1 MAKDDLGPLDP
12 ATTLVTG
19 GRRAEW
25 TGTPGHP
32 GAVVNP
38 AVWRASTHLYPN
50 MAALRAGH
58 LSNEDGKFY
67 YGRRGAPTQ
76 WALAEALTQLEP
88 GAFGTM
94 LYPAGEAAV
103 AGVMLTVLRP
113 GDVLLLTDNAY
124 EPTRTMARTV
134 LKDFGIETRWF
145 DPLDLSALE
154 AAICP
159 RTKALFLESPGSL
172 TMEVPDVP
180 ALAAAAK
187 ARGITVILD
196 NTWASPLGFAALQ
209 HGADIAVMSL
219 TKHVGGHSDLMLG
232 SAAAGEHWYQ
242 QLRRTSQI
250 LGNFAAP
257 DDCALALRGLR
268 TMGLRLAAET
278 AAALELAQWL
288 ESRAEVARVLFPV
301 LPGSPGHDLW
311 ARDFTGGCGLFSIVL
326 KGKTSAA
333 RDAFIDALALFGIG
347 YSWGGFESLVTPI
360 DPAAIRSA
368 TTWPPAG
375 MDPADQYGVRL
386 SIGLEAVADLQADL
400 ARALAA
406 WTAA

>member
-1 MAKDDLGPLDP
+1 MAQEPPDDLDP
-12 ATTLVTG
+12 ATRLVTG
-19 GRRAEW
+19 GRRGEW

-32 GAVVNP
+32 HAVVNP

-50 MAALRAGH
+50 MAALREGH
-58 LSNEDGKFY
+58 KSNEDGKFY

-76 WALAEALTQLEP
+76 WALAEALTELEP

-103 AGVMLTVLRP
+103 AGVMFTVLRP

-145 DPLDLSALE
+145 DPLDPAAL
-154 AAICP
+154 AAAVCP

-172 TMEVPDVP
+172 TLEVQDVP
-180 ALAAAAK
+180 ALAATAK
-187 ARGITVILD
+187 AHGITVILD
-196 NTWASPLGFAALQ
+196 NTWASPLGFKALE

-232 SAAAGEHWYQ
+232 SAAAGAEWYEK
-242 QLRRTSQI
+242 LRRTAQI

-257 DDCALALRGLR
+257 DDCSLALRGLR
-268 TMGLRLAAET
+268 TMGVRLAQET

-288 ESRAEVARVLFPV
+288 AERAEVARVLCPM
-301 LPGSPGHDLW
+301 LAGSPGHALW
-311 ARDFTGGCGLFSIVL
+311 QRDFSGGCGLFSLVFA
-326 KGKTSAA
+326 GKDSDA
-333 RDAFIDALALFGIG
+333 RDAFIDALSLFGIG
-347 YSWGGFESLVTPI
+347 YSWGGFESLATPI
-360 DPAAIRSA
+360 DPASIRTASA
-368 TTWPPAG
+368 WPLAG
-375 MDPADQYGVRL
+375 MAPGDTFGVRL
-386 SIGLEAVADLQADL
+386 SIGLEAVSDLKADLT
-400 ARALAA
+400 RGLAA
-406 WTAA
+406 WSAA